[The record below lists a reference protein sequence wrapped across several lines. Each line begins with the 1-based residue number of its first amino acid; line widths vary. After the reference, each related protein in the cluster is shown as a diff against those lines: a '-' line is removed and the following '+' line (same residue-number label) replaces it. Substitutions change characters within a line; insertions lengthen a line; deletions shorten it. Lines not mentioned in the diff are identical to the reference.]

1 MATVHPDYIPREEDR
16 EFYQRELASF
26 IPDKVFDAHTHVW
39 HPDHNVF
46 SGSFPPLVDY
56 ENYVRLMEDI
66 YPGRVA
72 KGLFIPTFRDPV
84 NIPAA
89 NQWTGEQTAKDPS
102 CRGHFF
108 ITPEDDP
115 EWVRQ
120 EVKRLKLHG
129 LKCYHTL
136 ARNADPTWEAEI
148 PDYLPESHI
157 RVANQ
162 EGWTITLHMVKG
174 PSRRRSG

>member
-1 MATVHPDYIPREEDR
+1 MDGESRPPRT
-16 EFYQRELASF
+16 
-26 IPDKVFDAHTHVW
+26 P
-39 HPDHNVF
+39 N
-46 SGSFPPLVDY
+46 
-56 ENYVRLMEDI
+56 
-66 YPGRVA
+66 
-72 KGLFIPTFRDPV
+72 
-84 NIPAA
+84 
-89 NQWTGEQTAKDPS
+89 

-108 ITPEDDP
+108 IAPEDDP

-157 RVANQ
+157 RVAHE
-162 EGWTITLHMVKG
+162 EGWTITLHMVKARAAADPG
-174 PSRRRSG
+174 NIHWIRTTARTIPICS